1 MIENVRLMAENQAA
15 CTARGTDAPQ
25 AIWCFYLY
33 KPHDVSNPQNVSREQ
48 TQKCQKIE
56 LLNTLVLVN
65 KPFQEYVL
73 NGPKYVLQKVHIMG
87 SILFSQQS
95 I

>member
-1 MIENVRLMAENQAA
+1 MAEKQPA

-33 KPHDVSNPQNVSREQ
+33 KPHDVSNPQNVFREQ
-48 TQKCQKIE
+48 MQKYQKIE

-65 KPFQEYVL
+65 KLFQKYAL
-73 NGPKYVLQKVHIMG
+73 NGPKYGLVKVHIMG
-87 SILFSQQS
+87 SILFSQQPT
-95 I
+95 